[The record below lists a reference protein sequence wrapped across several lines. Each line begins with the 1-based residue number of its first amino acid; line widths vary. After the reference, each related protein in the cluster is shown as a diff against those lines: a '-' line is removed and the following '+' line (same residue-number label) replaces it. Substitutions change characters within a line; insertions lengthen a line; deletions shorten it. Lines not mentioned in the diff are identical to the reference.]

1 MYAGHVRSCM
11 EQQPNSPYVYSED
24 APEPADPYVSHDAV
38 EEQPVP
44 DPEGRDIVIARGE
57 AMSFRAYARG

>member
-1 MYAGHVRSCM
+1 M

-24 APEPADPYVSHDAV
+24 APEPADPYVSHDVV